1 MESVQRRYD
10 LDWLRVLAVIMV
22 LFFHTSMLFV
32 AEEWW
37 HIKNPE
43 TSNIFLE
50 FNFFLSRFRMPLLFF
65 ISGTVSFFML
75 QKRSGGNFIVQ
86 RLKRLMVPVI
96 VGIFFI
102 VPPQIYLERLN
113 AGVPYKSYL
122 DFYPSVFNFVAYP
135 KGNTSWHHLWF
146 IVYLFVYDL
155 IATPVFVWLSSAKGK
170 AFSHRYFGFLS
181 KGQLIYLL
189 VIPTL
194 IINNT
199 LSLRFPDTHDLIHD
213 YASLPYYFCFLFFG
227 FFLTT
232 QTATWDSLVRN
243 RRLSLAIALICI
255 VWINYYR
262 WNSLEPWKLHENWRD
277 LPQTYFYFSLRSIN
291 TWFWIFALLGYGKR
305 YLNKPSPLL
314 NYANEGI
321 LPFYV
326 LHQTIIIIIGFYVI
340 RTTDT
345 ILLKYLFTS
354 MVSLMITILIYHLFI
369 RPFNLMRFLFGMKPK
384 GRQEIPVPT
393 ASHVQKETALL
404 LS

>member
-1 MESVQRRYD
+1 M
-10 LDWLRVLAVIMV
+10 
-22 LFFHTSMLFV
+22 
-32 AEEWW
+32 
-37 HIKNPE
+37 
-43 TSNIFLE
+43 
-50 FNFFLSRFRMPLLFF
+50 
-65 ISGTVSFFML
+65 
-75 QKRSGGNFIVQ
+75 
-86 RLKRLMVPVI
+86 
-96 VGIFFI
+96 
-102 VPPQIYLERLN
+102 
-113 AGVPYKSYL
+113 
-122 DFYPSVFNFVAYP
+122 
-135 KGNTSWHHLWF
+135 
-146 IVYLFVYDL
+146 
-155 IATPVFVWLSSAKGK
+155 
-170 AFSHRYFGFLS
+170 
-181 KGQLIYLL
+181 
-189 VIPTL
+189 
-194 IINNT
+194 
-199 LSLRFPDTHDLIHD
+199 
-213 YASLPYYFCFLFFG
+213 
-227 FFLTT
+227 
-232 QTATWDSLVRN
+232 RN